1 MDDGVFLDVCIVCFS
16 LLLLM
21 LSLFILVFISGQI
34 FVSSSKDAA
43 TMTVIVELIIRAIT
57 VLLLLTLMIIYYS
70 QELPV
75 QYIFKEQ
82 LSIQHRKI
90 STNGHATIWK

>member
-1 MDDGVFLDVCIVCFS
+1 
-16 LLLLM
+16 M

>member
-1 MDDGVFLDVCIVCFS
+1 
-16 LLLLM
+16 M

-90 STNGHATIWK
+90 STNGNATIWK

>member
-1 MDDGVFLDVCIVCFS
+1 
-16 LLLLM
+16 M

-43 TMTVIVELIIRAIT
+43 TMTVIVELNIRAIT